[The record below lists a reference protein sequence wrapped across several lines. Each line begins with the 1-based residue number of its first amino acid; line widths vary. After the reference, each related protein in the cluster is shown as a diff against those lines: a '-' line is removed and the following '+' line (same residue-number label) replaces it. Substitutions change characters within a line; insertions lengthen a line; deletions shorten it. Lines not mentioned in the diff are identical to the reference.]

1 MCNVHFC
8 TAIQN
13 IVLHCTAA
21 HNDAV
26 IDAVYSIAL
35 PCAMYSI
42 ALQCMEGIVAHD
54 VAVIDADQCQEKM
67 VAAT

>member
-1 MCNVHFC
+1 MCNVQFC

-35 PCAMYSI
+35 QCIGGI
-42 ALQCMEGIVAHD
+42 AAHD